1 MEISILAEPVDAPR
15 AAEVFHALAN
25 EHRVRIV
32 RQLLDKALKCADP
45 EACDLSEAC
54 CDVGELAQVLEIAA
68 PTVSYHLKELRNADL
83 IEANRRGRHIYYGV
97 RTERLTEAIAGVW
110 PAGIDLGSWGEDS
123 NPCEA
128 GSG

>member
-32 RQLLDKALKCADP
+32 RQLLDKALRCTDP
-45 EACDLSEAC
+45 ETCDLSEVC
-54 CDVGELAQVLEIAA
+54 CDVGELAQALEIAA
-68 PTVSYHLKELRNADL
+68 PTVSYHLKELRNASL

-110 PAGIDLGSWGEDS
+110 PAGPAVGSSTEGSD
-123 NPCEA
+123 PCGA